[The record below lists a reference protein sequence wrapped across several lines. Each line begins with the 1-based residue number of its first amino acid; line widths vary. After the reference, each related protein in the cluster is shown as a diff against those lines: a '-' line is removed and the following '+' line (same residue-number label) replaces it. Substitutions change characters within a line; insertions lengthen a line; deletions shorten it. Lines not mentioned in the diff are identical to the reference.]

1 MRGQGRVYKRGGL
14 YWIQFNREGR
24 CYREPT
30 RSASIQTAREMLKQ
44 RIAQITFGTFAPLAE
59 KQTVSELMERVFDDY
74 ELHNR
79 STLDDAKTR
88 WKLHLAPVFG
98 HRRAANVDEDAVR
111 DYMLGRKSAGAKTA
125 TINREIALLKRAFR
139 LGKLRLDVSKL
150 NEDNVRTGF
159 ITETQA
165 VLLAEEC
172 AKVGLW
178 MRALF
183 AVLFEFGF
191 RVGEALA
198 LRVSQ
203 IDLARRTIRLNP
215 GETKS
220 GQGREAVMTKATHSL
235 VQLCCASKSS
245 NDYVFSR
252 GDKRIRDFRGVWQRV
267 ILAAGFP
274 KLHVHDL
281 RRSAI
286 KRMIQRG
293 IPQHVAMQIS
303 GHRTISVFHRYAI
316 VSHADLA
323 DAARKLE
330 SNSTIETQ
338 FADEQKPDAVN

>member
-139 LGKLRLDVSKL
+139 LG
-150 NEDNVRTGF
+150 
-159 ITETQA
+159 
-165 VLLAEEC
+165 
-172 AKVGLW
+172 
-178 MRALF
+178 
-183 AVLFEFGF
+183 
-191 RVGEALA
+191 EAP
-198 LRVSQ
+198 
-203 IDLARRTIRLNP
+203 AR
-215 GETKS
+215 
-220 GQGREAVMTKATHSL
+220 
-235 VQLCCASKSS
+235 C
-245 NDYVFSR
+245 
-252 GDKRIRDFRGVWQRV
+252 
-267 ILAAGFP
+267 
-274 KLHVHDL
+274 
-281 RRSAI
+281 
-286 KRMIQRG
+286 
-293 IPQHVAMQIS
+293 
-303 GHRTISVFHRYAI
+303 
-316 VSHADLA
+316 
-323 DAARKLE
+323 
-330 SNSTIETQ
+330 
-338 FADEQKPDAVN
+338 

>member
-14 YWIQFNREGR
+14 FWIQYYRDGR

-30 RSASIQTAREMLKQ
+30 KSTSIQTARELLRQ

-59 KQTVSELMERVFDDY
+59 KQTVSDLMQRVFDDY
-74 ELHNR
+74 ELHGR
-79 STLDDAKTR
+79 ATLDDARTR

-98 HRRAANVDEDAVR
+98 HRRASVIDEDEVR
-111 DYMLGRKSAGAKTA
+111 DYMLARKSEGAKSA
-125 TINREIALLKRAFR
+125 TVNREVALLKRAFR
-139 LGKLRLDVSKL
+139 LGKLRLDVGKL
-150 NEDNVRTGF
+150 KEDNVRTGF
-159 ITETQA
+159 ITEAQA
-165 VLLAEEC
+165 ELLAAEC

-220 GQGREAVMTKATHSL
+220 GQGREAVMTTATYSL
-235 VQLCCASKSS
+235 VQLCCASKTP
-245 NDYVFSR
+245 NDYVFTR
-252 GDKRIRDFRGVWQRV
+252 NGERILDFRGVWQRIIV
-267 ILAAGFP
+267 AAGFTR
-274 KLHVHDL
+274 LHVHDL

-286 KRMIQRG
+286 KRMIQSG

-303 GHRTISVFHRYAI
+303 GHKTIAVFHRYAI

-330 SNSTIETQ
+330 SKGTIEAQ
-338 FADEQKPDAVN
+338 FTDGQTPTAVN